1 MKKILGILLCI
12 SLIVNM
18 YLYIEHGTIKSEKVY
33 DTTKVTV
40 IDSIKKLYPVP
51 VDSFIVRYV
60 TKPLAVARDCVAKD
74 TTQPVNDSIKVQ
86 IPISQKVYEDTL
98 YRAYV
103 SGYEPK
109 LDSITIKQRTTYIT
123 HTIRDKESRFR
134 IGLQAGYGL
143 TPKGMQPYVGLGVSY
158 RIIP

>member
-1 MKKILGILLCI
+1 MKKILGVLLCI
-12 SLIVNM
+12 SVVLNIV
-18 YLYIEHGTIKSEKVY
+18 LYIERGSIRSEKVC

-40 IDSIKKLYPVP
+40 VDSVKKSFPVP
-51 VDSFIVRYV
+51 VDSFVVRYIA
-60 TKPLAVARDCVAKD
+60 KSLPIARDSATK
-74 TTQPVNDSIKVQ
+74 QLGNDSVKVQ

-103 SGYEPK
+103 SGYEPN

-143 TPKGMQPYVGLGVSY
+143 TPKGMQPYVGVGLSY
-158 RIIP
+158 RLAP

>member
-1 MKKILGILLCI
+1 MKKILGVLLCI
-12 SLIVNM
+12 SVVLNIV
-18 YLYIEHGTIKSEKVY
+18 LYIEHGKIKSEKVC

-40 IDSIKKLYPVP
+40 VDSVKKSFPVS
-51 VDSFIVRYV
+51 VDSFVVRYI
-60 TKPLAVARDCVAKD
+60 TKSLPIAS
-74 TTQPVNDSIKVQ
+74 DSATKQFVSDSVKVQ

-103 SGYEPK
+103 SGYEPN
-109 LDSITIKQRTTYIT
+109 LDSITIKQKTTYIT

-143 TPKGMQPYVGLGVSY
+143 TPKGMQPYVGVGLSY
-158 RIIP
+158 RLAP

>member
-1 MKKILGILLCI
+1 MKKVLGVLLCI
-12 SLIVNM
+12 SVVLNIV
-18 YLYIEHGTIKSEKVY
+18 LYIEHGRNKSEKVC

-40 IDSIKKLYPVP
+40 VDSVKKSFPVP
-51 VDSFIVRYV
+51 VDSFVIRYITRSLPIASDSA
-60 TKPLAVARDCVAKD
+60 TKQLRS
-74 TTQPVNDSIKVQ
+74 DSVKVQ

-98 YRAYV
+98 YRAYI

-109 LDSITIKQRTTYIT
+109 LDSITIKQKTTYIT

-143 TPKGMQPYVGLGVSY
+143 TPKGMQPYVGVGLSY
-158 RIIP
+158 RLTP

>member
-1 MKKILGILLCI
+1 MKKVLGVLLCI
-12 SLIVNM
+12 SVVLNIV
-18 YLYIEHGTIKSEKVY
+18 LYIEHGRNKSEKVC

-40 IDSIKKLYPVP
+40 VDSVKKSFPVP
-51 VDSFIVRYV
+51 VDSFVIRYITRSLPIASDSA
-60 TKPLAVARDCVAKD
+60 TKQLRS
-74 TTQPVNDSIKVQ
+74 DSVKVQ

-103 SGYEPK
+103 SGYEPN
-109 LDSITIKQRTTYIT
+109 LDSITIKQKTTYIT

-143 TPKGMQPYVGLGVSY
+143 TPKGMQPYVGVGLSY
-158 RIIP
+158 RLTP

>member
-1 MKKILGILLCI
+1 MKKILGVLLCI
-12 SLIVNM
+12 SVVLNIV
-18 YLYIEHGTIKSEKVY
+18 LYIEHGKIKSEKVC

-40 IDSIKKLYPVP
+40 IDSVKKSFPMP
-51 VDSFIVRYV
+51 IDSFVVRYIA
-60 TKPLAVARDCVAKD
+60 KSLPIARDSATK
-74 TTQPVNDSIKVQ
+74 QLGNDSVKVQ

-103 SGYEPK
+103 SGYEPN

-143 TPKGMQPYVGLGVSY
+143 TPKGMQPYVGVGLSY
-158 RIIP
+158 RLMP

>member
-1 MKKILGILLCI
+1 MKKILGVLLCI
-12 SLIVNM
+12 SVVLNIV
-18 YLYIEHGTIKSEKVY
+18 LYIEHGKIKSEKVC

-40 IDSIKKLYPVP
+40 VDSVKKSFPVP
-51 VDSFIVRYV
+51 VDSFVVRYI
-60 TKPLAVARDCVAKD
+60 TKSLPVARDSATK
-74 TTQPVNDSIKVQ
+74 QLGNDSVKVQ

-103 SGYEPK
+103 SGYEPN
-109 LDSITIKQRTTYIT
+109 LDSITIKQKTTYIT

-143 TPKGMQPYVGLGVSY
+143 TPKGMQPYVGVGLSC
-158 RIIP
+158 RLMP

>member
-1 MKKILGILLCI
+1 MKKVLGVLLCI
-12 SLIVNM
+12 SVIINIVL
-18 YLYIEHGTIKSEKVY
+18 YLEHSSIRSEKVC

-40 IDSIKKLYPVP
+40 VDSVKKSFPVP
-51 VDSFIVRYV
+51 VDSFVVRYIAKSLPIARDSV
-60 TKPLAVARDCVAKD
+60 TKQLEGDSAK
-74 TTQPVNDSIKVQ
+74 IQ

-123 HTIRDKESRFR
+123 HTTRNKESRFR

-143 TPKGMQPYVGLGVSY
+143 TPKGMMPYFGVGLSY
-158 RIIP
+158 RLAP

>member
-1 MKKILGILLCI
+1 MKKVLGVLLCI
-12 SLIVNM
+12 SVIINIVL
-18 YLYIEHGTIKSEKVY
+18 YLEHSNIRSEKVC

-40 IDSIKKLYPVP
+40 VDSVKKSFPVP
-51 VDSFIVRYV
+51 VDSFVVRYI
-60 TKPLAVARDCVAKD
+60 TKSLPIAS
-74 TTQPVNDSIKVQ
+74 DSATKQHRSDSVKVQ
-86 IPISQKVYEDTL
+86 MPISQKVYEDTL

-103 SGYEPK
+103 SGYEPN

-143 TPKGMQPYVGLGVSY
+143 TPKGMQPYVGVGLSY
-158 RIIP
+158 RLTP

>member
-1 MKKILGILLCI
+1 MRKILGVLLCI
-12 SLIVNM
+12 SVVLNIV
-18 YLYIEHGTIKSEKVY
+18 LYIEHGKIKSEKVC
-33 DTTKVTV
+33 DTTKVTIV
-40 IDSIKKLYPVP
+40 DSVKKSFPVP
-51 VDSFIVRYV
+51 VDSFVVRYIAKSLPIARDSV
-60 TKPLAVARDCVAKD
+60 TKQLRS
-74 TTQPVNDSIKVQ
+74 DSVKVL

-98 YRAYV
+98 YKAYV

-143 TPKGMQPYVGLGVSY
+143 TPKGMMPYFGVGLSY
-158 RIIP
+158 RLAP

>member
-1 MKKILGILLCI
+1 MKKILGVLLCI
-12 SLIVNM
+12 SVVLNIV
-18 YLYIEHGTIKSEKVY
+18 LYIEHGKIKSEKVC

-40 IDSIKKLYPVP
+40 VDSVKKSFPVP
-51 VDSFIVRYV
+51 VDSFIVRYI
-60 TKPLAVARDCVAKD
+60 TKSLPVARDSATK
-74 TTQPVNDSIKVQ
+74 QLGNDSVKVQ

-103 SGYEPK
+103 SGYEPN

-123 HTIRDKESRFR
+123 RTIRDKESRFR

-143 TPKGMQPYVGLGVSY
+143 TPKGMMPYVGVGLSY
-158 RIIP
+158 RLMP

>member
-1 MKKILGILLCI
+1 MKKVLGVLLCI
-12 SLIVNM
+12 SVIINIVL
-18 YLYIEHGTIKSEKVY
+18 YLEHSSIRSEKVC

-40 IDSIKKLYPVP
+40 VDSVKKSFPVPADSVVVRYIAKSLPIDSATKQDRS
-51 VDSFIVRYV
+51 DSV
-60 TKPLAVARDCVAKD
+60 
-74 TTQPVNDSIKVQ
+74 KVQ

-103 SGYEPK
+103 SGYEPN

-123 HTIRDKESRFR
+123 RTTRDKESRFR

-143 TPKGMQPYVGLGVSY
+143 TPKGMMPYVGVGLSY
-158 RIIP
+158 RLMP

>member
-18 YLYIEHGTIKSEKVY
+18 YLYMEHCSIESKKVC
-33 DTTKVTV
+33 DTTKVTIV
-40 IDSIKKLYPVP
+40 DSVKKSFPVP
-51 VDSFIVRYV
+51 VDSFVVRYITRLLPITSDSA
-60 TKPLAVARDCVAKD
+60 TKQLEGDSAK
-74 TTQPVNDSIKVQ
+74 IQ

-143 TPKGMQPYVGLGVSY
+143 TPKGMMPYFGVGLSY
-158 RIIP
+158 RLAP

>member
-1 MKKILGILLCI
+1 MKKILGVLLCI
-12 SLIVNM
+12 SVVLNIV
-18 YLYIEHGTIKSEKVY
+18 LYIEHGKIKSEKVC

-40 IDSIKKLYPVP
+40 VDSVKKSFPVP
-51 VDSFIVRYV
+51 VDSFVVRYI
-60 TKPLAVARDCVAKD
+60 TKSLPVARDSATK
-74 TTQPVNDSIKVQ
+74 QLGNDSVKVQ

-103 SGYEPK
+103 SGYEPN

-123 HTIRDKESRFR
+123 RTIRDKESRFR

-143 TPKGMQPYVGLGVSY
+143 TPKGMMPYVGVGLSY
-158 RIIP
+158 RLMP

>member
-1 MKKILGILLCI
+1 MRKILGMLLCI
-12 SLIVNM
+12 SMILNIFL
-18 YLYIEHGTIKSEKVY
+18 YLEHSRIESKKVC
-33 DTTKVTV
+33 DTTKVTIV
-40 IDSIKKLYPVP
+40 DSVKKSFPVP
-51 VDSFIVRYV
+51 VDSFVVRYA
-60 TKPLAVARDCVAKD
+60 TKSLAVARDSVAKD
-74 TTQPVNDSIKVQ
+74 TTQSVNDSVKVQ

-98 YRAYV
+98 YKAYV

-143 TPKGMQPYVGLGVSY
+143 TPKGMQPYVGIGVSY
-158 RIIP
+158 RLAP

>member
-1 MKKILGILLCI
+1 MKKILGVLLCI
-12 SLIVNM
+12 SMLLNIFL
-18 YLYIEHGTIKSEKVY
+18 YLEHCSIASKKVC
-33 DTTKVTV
+33 DTTKVTIV
-40 IDSIKKLYPVP
+40 DSVKKSFPVP
-51 VDSFIVRYV
+51 LDSFVVRYI
-60 TKPLAVARDCVAKD
+60 TKSLPIARDSATKHLVS
-74 TTQPVNDSIKVQ
+74 DSVKVQ

-98 YRAYV
+98 YKAYV

-143 TPKGMQPYVGLGVSY
+143 TPKGMQPYVGIGVSY
-158 RIIP
+158 RLAP

>member
-33 DTTKVTV
+33 DTTKVTIV
-40 IDSIKKLYPVP
+40 DSVKKSFPVP
-51 VDSFIVRYV
+51 VDSFVVRYI
-60 TKPLAVARDCVAKD
+60 TKSLPIARDSA
-74 TTQPVNDSIKVQ
+74 TTKHLVSDSVKVQ
-86 IPISQKVYEDTL
+86 IPISTKVYEDTL
-98 YRAYV
+98 YKAYV

-109 LDSITIKQRTTYIT
+109 LDSITIKQKTTYIT
-123 HTIRDKESRFR
+123 HTIRNKESRFR

-143 TPKGMQPYVGLGVSY
+143 TPKGMMPYFGVGLSY
-158 RIIP
+158 RLAP

>member
-1 MKKILGILLCI
+1 MKKILGVLLCI
-12 SLIVNM
+12 SMILNIFL
-18 YLYIEHGTIKSEKVY
+18 YLEHSSIKSKKVC
-33 DTTKVTV
+33 DTTKVT
-40 IDSIKKLYPVP
+40 IFDSVKKSFPAS
-51 VDSFIVRYV
+51 VDSFVVRYIAKSLPIARDSV
-60 TKPLAVARDCVAKD
+60 TKQLRS
-74 TTQPVNDSIKVQ
+74 DSVKVL

-98 YRAYV
+98 YKAYV

-143 TPKGMQPYVGLGVSY
+143 TPKGMMPYVGVGVSY

>member
-1 MKKILGILLCI
+1 MKKVLGVLLCI
-12 SLIVNM
+12 SVIINIVL
-18 YLYIEHGTIKSEKVY
+18 YLEHSSFRCEKVC

-40 IDSIKKLYPVP
+40 VDSVKKSFPVS
-51 VDSFIVRYV
+51 VDSFVVRYI
-60 TKPLAVARDCVAKD
+60 TKSLPIAI
-74 TTQPVNDSIKVQ
+74 DSATKQLRSDSVKVQ

-98 YRAYV
+98 YRAYI

-109 LDSITIKQRTTYIT
+109 LDSITIKQKTTYIT

-143 TPKGMQPYVGLGVSY
+143 TPKGMQPYVGIGLSY
-158 RIIP
+158 RLAP

>member
-1 MKKILGILLCI
+1 MRKILGVLLCI
-12 SLIVNM
+12 SVVLNIV
-18 YLYIEHGTIKSEKVY
+18 LYIEHGKIKSEKVC
-33 DTTKVTV
+33 DTTKVTIV
-40 IDSIKKLYPVP
+40 DSVKKSFPVP
-51 VDSFIVRYV
+51 VDSFVVRYIAKSLPIARDSV
-60 TKPLAVARDCVAKD
+60 TKQLEGDSAK
-74 TTQPVNDSIKVQ
+74 IQ

-123 HTIRDKESRFR
+123 HTTRNKESRFR

-143 TPKGMQPYVGLGVSY
+143 TPKGMMPYFGVGLSY
-158 RIIP
+158 RLAP

>member
-1 MKKILGILLCI
+1 MKKILGVLLCI
-12 SLIVNM
+12 SVVLNIV
-18 YLYIEHGTIKSEKVY
+18 LYIEHGKIKSEKVC

-40 IDSIKKLYPVP
+40 VDSVKKSFPVP
-51 VDSFIVRYV
+51 VDSFVVRYI
-60 TKPLAVARDCVAKD
+60 TKSLPVAS
-74 TTQPVNDSIKVQ
+74 DSATKQHRIDSVKVQ

-103 SGYEPK
+103 SGYEPN

-123 HTIRDKESRFR
+123 RTIRDKESRFR

-143 TPKGMQPYVGLGVSY
+143 TSKGMQPYVGVGLSY
-158 RIIP
+158 RLTP

>member
-1 MKKILGILLCI
+1 MKKILGVLLCI
-12 SLIVNM
+12 SVVLNIV
-18 YLYIEHGTIKSEKVY
+18 LYMEHGNIKSENIC
-33 DTTKVTV
+33 DTTKVTIV
-40 IDSIKKLYPVP
+40 DSVKESFPVP
-51 VDSFIVRYV
+51 VDSFVVVRYI
-60 TKPLAVARDCVAKD
+60 TKSLPITRDSA
-74 TTQPVNDSIKVQ
+74 TTKHLVSDSVKVQ

-103 SGYEPK
+103 SGYEPN

-143 TPKGMQPYVGLGVSY
+143 TPKGMQPYFGVGLSY
-158 RIIP
+158 KLAP